1 VRLANG
7 FESTGIA
14 DDKQYR
20 FTLRRTGFSID
31 RANPMVAHLYRRP
44 AKCRNARL
52 RTGPVTLRRIAES
65 TQFNV
70 VVPNSLTNREQPI
83 VARYRGLTT
92 QGGTLLSVQ
101 Q

>member
-1 VRLANG
+1 VPKCTA
-7 FESTGIA
+7 SH
-14 DDKQYR
+14 
-20 FTLRRTGFSID
+20 
-31 RANPMVAHLYRRP
+31 RASHATQD
-44 AKCRNARL
+44 C
-52 RTGPVTLRRIAES
+52 ES